1 MLRRWGSLIISKKAK
16 TVKDLEEIKRL
27 EAARE
32 ARATINP
39 KNEGN
44 DRYIKRLRSEFLA
57 DTAMGPTDMGSPR
70 AGSAAPPET
79 SEPVDFARMPA
90 FWEVDLFPG
99 EFDVSALDGLDFGGG
114 IL

>member
-1 MLRRWGSLIISKKAK
+1 MLERRAALMLQRKSDAIDALGE
-16 TVKDLEEIKRL
+16 LEEL
-27 EAARE
+27 ESGVSFDPE
-32 ARATINP
+32 
-39 KNEGN
+39 NES
-44 DRYIKRLRSEFLA
+44 DDWHVKRLRGESSA
-57 DTAMGPTDMGSPR
+57 DTAAGPADVGSPG

-90 FWEVDLFPG
+90 FWEVDPFPG